1 MPIQYVTL
9 AEANEVLRAAFGGND
24 VKIVLEPDEARIARR
39 NADQEHAL
47 WCFDPA
53 TGQIERGDKRFFAM
67 GVVLH
72 PQGYYAAAI
81 REEPSVPHPADGSPW
96 IVGQIVV
103 TVNAHGLVK
112 TKVGLG
118 LDGEILELG
127 PSSLSKAEL
136 ADPAKIVRTGR
147 LLLSNPQRISG
158 FMQPVLVAEEF
169 PNEQGMTPAEF
180 RQRSTDCRSIA
191 ALAALDL

>member
-1 MPIQYVTL
+1 MIQYITL
-9 AEANEVLRAAFGGND
+9 ADANEVLRAAFGGND

-39 NADQEHAL
+39 NADQEHVL

-53 TGQIERGDKRFFAM
+53 TGQIERGDNRFFDM
-67 GVVLH
+67 RVDLH
-72 PQGYYAAAI
+72 PQGYNNAMI
-81 REEPSVPHPADGSPW
+81 FEEPGIPQPADGSPR

-103 TVNAHGLVK
+103 TVNAHGRVK
-112 TKVGLG
+112 TRVGLG
-118 LDGEILELG
+118 LDGEILELQ

-169 PNEQGMTPAEF
+169 PNEQGMTPEEF
-180 RQRSTDCRSIA
+180 RQRSSDCRS
-191 ALAALDL
+191 LGALDALGL